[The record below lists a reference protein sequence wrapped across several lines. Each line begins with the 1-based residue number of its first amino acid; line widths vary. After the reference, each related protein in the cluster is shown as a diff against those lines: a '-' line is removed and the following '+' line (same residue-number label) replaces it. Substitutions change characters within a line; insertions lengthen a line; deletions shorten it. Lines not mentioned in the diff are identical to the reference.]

1 MTLKIL
7 ILGANGFIGNC
18 LTQNILERTSWEVYG
33 LDMDDHKLEDSL
45 NHPRFHFFKGDMF
58 SHMKWIEDHIQK
70 CDVVLPLVAIAN
82 PTLYVKDPLRVFK
95 LDFEANLDVVKL
107 CVKHKKRIIFPST
120 SEVYGM
126 CPDKEFNEETSNL
139 VLGPIH
145 KQRWI
150 YSCSKQLL
158 DRVIYAH
165 GVHDNLDYTLFRPFN
180 WLGPKMDDVFSEKE
194 GNSRAVIQFIS
205 NILYGRPIKLMDGG
219 KQRRCFTYVEEGVEA
234 LMRMIENKDGTASQR
249 IFNIG
254 NPQNN
259 LSMLEA
265 AHDVVEVMKEYPQ
278 YKDQAATTKI
288 EAVDAQQHFGA
299 HYEDVQARVPS
310 ITNAQTYL
318 KWTPTVSFKEIL
330 RKTMDYHFIQKP
342 GKIKV

>member
-18 LTQNILERTSWEVYG
+18 LTQNILSRTSWEVYG
-33 LDMDDHKLEDSL
+33 LDRDDHKLSESL

-58 SHMKWIEDHIQK
+58 SHMDWINDHIQK

-82 PTLYVKDPLRVFK
+82 PALYVKDPLRVFH
-95 LDFEANLDVVKL
+95 LDFEANLDVIKL

-126 CPDKEFNEETSNL
+126 SHDKEFDEETTNL

-158 DRVIYAH
+158 DRVIYAYGIH
-165 GVHDNLDYTLFRPFN
+165 ENLDYTLFRPFN

-194 GNSRAVIQFIS
+194 G
-205 NILYGRPIKLMDGG
+205 
-219 KQRRCFTYVEEGVEA
+219 A
-234 LMRMIENKDGTASQR
+234 LHMWKKGWMPLCA
-249 IFNIG
+249 
-254 NPQNN
+254 
-259 LSMLEA
+259 
-265 AHDVVEVMKEYPQ
+265 
-278 YKDQAATTKI
+278 
-288 EAVDAQQHFGA
+288 
-299 HYEDVQARVPS
+299 
-310 ITNAQTYL
+310 
-318 KWTPTVSFKEIL
+318 
-330 RKTMDYHFIQKP
+330 
-342 GKIKV
+342 

>member
-18 LTQNILERTSWEVYG
+18 LTRNILSRTNWEIYG
-33 LDMDDHKLEDSL
+33 LDIDDHKLEESL
-45 NHPRFHFFKGDMF
+45 NHPRFHFFKGDML
-58 SHMKWIEDHIQK
+58 SNQKWIEDYVQK

-82 PTLYVKDPLRVFK
+82 PTLYVKDPLRVFQ
-95 LDFEANLDVVKL
+95 LDFEANLEVVKL
-107 CVKHKKRIIFPST
+107 CVQHKKRIIFPST

-126 CPDKEFNEETSNL
+126 SQDKEFDEETTNF

-158 DRVIYAH
+158 DRVIYAYGIH
-165 GVHDNLDYTLFRPFN
+165 RDLDYTLFRPFN

-219 KQRRCFTYVEEGVEA
+219 KQRRCFTDVEEGVDA
-234 LMRMIENKDGTASQR
+234 LMRMIENKDGAASKR

-254 NPQNN
+254 NPNNN
-259 LSMLEA
+259 LSMAEA
-265 AHDVVEVMKEYPQ
+265 AHEVVTIMKEYPQ
-278 YKDQAATTKI
+278 YKERAENAKI
-288 EAVDAQQHFGA
+288 ESVDSQKHFGT
-299 HYEDVQARVPS
+299 HYEDVQARVPA
-310 ITNAQTYL
+310 IKNAQTHL
-318 KWTPTVSFKEIL
+318 GWTPKTPFTEIL
-330 RKTMDYHFIQKP
+330 RKTMDYHFIQNP

>member
-1 MTLKIL
+1 
-7 ILGANGFIGNC
+7 
-18 LTQNILERTSWEVYG
+18 
-33 LDMDDHKLEDSL
+33 MDDHKLEDSL

-180 WLGPKMDDVFSEKE
+180 WVGPKLDNIFSYFEAEKIIYSPDTQTAITE
-194 GNSRAVIQFIS
+194 RLATINEHYHTRIEFKDK
-205 NILYGRPIKLMDGG
+205 IKKLENLNLGLMD
-219 KQRRCFTYVEEGVEA
+219 
-234 LMRMIENKDGTASQR
+234 
-249 IFNIG
+249 
-254 NPQNN
+254 
-259 LSMLEA
+259 
-265 AHDVVEVMKEYPQ
+265 
-278 YKDQAATTKI
+278 
-288 EAVDAQQHFGA
+288 
-299 HYEDVQARVPS
+299 
-310 ITNAQTYL
+310 
-318 KWTPTVSFKEIL
+318 
-330 RKTMDYHFIQKP
+330 
-342 GKIKV
+342 